1 MNTTLKTVSDDFG
14 NTIALEINDL
24 KVSVKEY
31 DGEWILFSPHFKTI
45 GYSKVSE
52 EDAIND
58 LKAALDT
65 FFHVHSEQGTL
76 EAALRNLGW
85 KKSDNTFRK
94 PKLFNNPT
102 FNPSMSR
109 DLAYA

>member
-1 MNTTLKTVSDDFG
+1 MDTRLKIVSDSFG
-14 NTIALEINDL
+14 NTISLEINDL
-24 KVSVKEY
+24 KVSVEES

-58 LKAALDT
+58 LKSALDT
-65 FFHVHSEQGTL
+65 FFQVHSELGTL
-76 EAALRNLGW
+76 EEALRNLGW
-85 KKSDNTFRK
+85 KKSDNTFKK
-94 PKLFNNPT
+94 PKLFNSPV

-109 DLAYA
+109 VLAYA